1 MVSLRIIDDE
11 FNLLGEIDQYTSLQM
26 NNSWS
31 GIGEVELHVNRYVQY
46 AEHLQMDNIIFPTNR
61 LDRAFVI
68 LSREIELNEEGKAT
82 ENWRITALPIK
93 AYLAKRLVFPALNQS
108 HNVVKASVEDVMYHY
123 VQTEMIT
130 PYDEGRIYPNMTVT
144 TSKSRGEIIEKKVR
158 FDGLAELLESLSK
171 NSNFG
176 WNVELD
182 VENKKFVFKVLEGT
196 NRSVNQVDNP
206 PVIFST
212 EFGTLLNLSF
222 AESKLEYK
230 NVAIVAG
237 QGEGIDRTIVQVG
250 EATGKDRYEVFIDAR
265 DVSDTEGEGEE
276 EVARPQADVEA
287 ELKER
292 AEEKLEEFKQTIFLE
307 GQALDNSAQQF
318 EHDYFVGD
326 IVTLQDKGWGVTI
339 DVRITSAKEV
349 VEDHRKSIELTY
361 DNDRPTLISKIK
373 KELSNFKNELK
384 R

>member
-46 AEHLQMDNIIFPTNR
+46 AEHLKMNNIIFPTNR

-68 LSREIELNEEGKAT
+68 LSREIELNEEGKET
-82 ENWRITALPIK
+82 ENWRITALPLK
-93 AYLAKRLVFPALNQS
+93 VFLAQRLVFPSENQS
-108 HNVVKASVEDVMYHY
+108 HNVCKGPVEDVMYHY
-123 VQTEMIT
+123 VRTEMIE
-130 PYDEGRIYPNMTVT
+130 PYDEKRIYPNMSVA
-144 TSKSRGEIIEKKVR
+144 SSQSRGEIVEKKIR
-158 FDGLAELLESLSK
+158 FDALTELLETIST

-237 QGEGIDRTIVQVG
+237 QGEGIGRTIVQVG

-276 EVARPQADVEA
+276 EVARSQADVEA
-287 ELKER
+287 ELVER
-292 AEEKLEEFKQTIFLE
+292 AEEKLEEFKQTMFLE

-318 EHDYFVGD
+318 ERDYFVGD

-349 VEDHRKSIELTY
+349 VEDHQRSIELTY

-373 KELSNFKNELK
+373 KELSGFKNELK

>member
-26 NNSWS
+26 DNSWS
-31 GIGEVELHVNRYVQY
+31 GIGQVELHVNRYVQY
-46 AEHLQMDNIIFPTNR
+46 AKHLLMDNIIFPSNR
-61 LDRAFVI
+61 IDRAFVI
-68 LSREIELNEEGKAT
+68 RSREIEVDEGGKAT
-82 ENWRITALPIK
+82 ENWKITALPLK
-93 AYLAKRLVFPALNQS
+93 AFLAQRLVFPSENQS
-108 HNVVKASVEDVMYHY
+108 HNVFKGPVEDVMYHY
-123 VQTEMIT
+123 VRTEMIE
-130 PYDEGRIYPNMTVT
+130 PYDEKRIYPNMTVAS
-144 TSKSRGEIIEKKVR
+144 SKSRGEIVEKKIR
-158 FDGLAELLESLSK
+158 FEGLTELLETIST

-196 NRSVNQVDNP
+196 NRSVNQENNP

-222 AESKLEYK
+222 AESKLDFR
-230 NVAIVAG
+230 NVAVVAG

-276 EVARPQADVEA
+276 EVSRPQEEVEA
-287 ELKER
+287 ELIER
-292 AEEKLEEFKQTIFLE
+292 ADEKLQEYQQTIFLE
-307 GQALDNSAQQF
+307 GQALDNEAQKY
-318 EHDYFVGD
+318 ERDYFVGD

-349 VEDHRKSIELTY
+349 LENGMKSVELTY
-361 DNDRPTLISKIK
+361 DNDRPTLIKKIK

-384 R
+384 K